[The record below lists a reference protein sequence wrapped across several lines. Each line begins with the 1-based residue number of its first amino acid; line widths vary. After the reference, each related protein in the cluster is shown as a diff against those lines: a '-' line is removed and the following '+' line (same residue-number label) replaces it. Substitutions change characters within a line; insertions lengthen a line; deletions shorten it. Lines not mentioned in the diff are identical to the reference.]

1 MVRSQEVNR
10 LWIVSELYYP
20 EETSTGYFL
29 TGIAEGLA
37 DQFQTAVIASQPTY
51 AARGVRAPR
60 RESRNGVAIR
70 RVRSTRLDPRVLPFR
85 VVNALTISAAM
96 FLEVILQVRHRDL
109 VIVVTNPPTLPLV
122 VRMACRLHGS
132 RCILLVHDVYP
143 EVLGA
148 TGTLRRKSVAYRIL
162 DRFSQLLYRG
172 FDRVVVIGRDMQELV
187 APKTGR
193 PQAELPVIT
202 NWGDP
207 RTIVPREG
215 TNPFRE
221 RHGLGGKFVV
231 QYGGNIGRTHG
242 VDALL
247 GAAKALEE
255 DRSIHFLV
263 IGEGARK
270 RAFEDAIARNSLHNI
285 TLLSTVPRDQL
296 SSSLTACD
304 IALITLVPGMKGVSV
319 PSRMYNI
326 LAAGKPIIA
335 MAEEGSE
342 LALVVREEQVGWVIP
357 PADIDALV
365 RTIHEA
371 KARFVELNA
380 MGKRGRE
387 AVERRY
393 RLDHVIRDWTALV
406 RGLMIDE

>member
-1 MVRSQEVNR
+1 MVRGHAVKR

-37 DQFQTAVIASQPTY
+37 NEFQTAVIASQPTY

-70 RVRSTRLDPRVLPFR
+70 RVRATRLDPRVLAFR
-85 VVNALTISAAM
+85 AINALTISAAM
-96 FLEVILQVRHRDL
+96 LLEVILRVRRGDL

-122 VRMACRLHGS
+122 VRMACRLRGA

-148 TGTLRRKSVAYRIL
+148 TGMLRRESIAYRIL
-162 DRFSQLLYRG
+162 DRFSRLLYRG

-187 APKTGR
+187 AQKTGH
-193 PQAELPVIT
+193 PQADLPIIT

-207 RTIVPREG
+207 RAIVPSEG

-247 GAAKALEE
+247 GAAKALAE

-270 RAFEDAIARNSLHNI
+270 RAIEDAITRISLPNI
-285 TLLSTVPRDQL
+285 TLLSSVPRNEL
-296 SSSLTACD
+296 SLALSAAEV
-304 IALITLVPGMKGVSV
+304 ALITLVPGMRGVSV

-335 MAEEGSE
+335 MADEGSE

-357 PADIDALV
+357 PADVDALV

-371 KARFVELNA
+371 KARFEQLDA

-393 RLDHVIRDWTALV
+393 RLDHVIRDWTELV